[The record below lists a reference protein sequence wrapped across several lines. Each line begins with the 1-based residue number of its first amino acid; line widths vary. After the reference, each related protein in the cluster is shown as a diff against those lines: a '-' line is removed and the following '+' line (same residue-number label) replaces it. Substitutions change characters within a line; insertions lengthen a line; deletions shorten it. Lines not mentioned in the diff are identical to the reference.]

1 MTAPPPET
9 NNRLIELEKT
19 VAALDDRV
27 RNIQS
32 GLWPTTVR
40 EPRRGFWSLIPPRQ
54 EGAFMSSVCNRR
66 VRPNMKVTPHD
77 GRST

>member
-1 MTAPPPET
+1 MNASIPEA

-32 GLWPTTVR
+32 GLWPTT
-40 EPRRGFWSLIPPRQ
+40 ERGPKRQFWRLIPPRQ
-54 EGAFMSSVCNRR
+54 EGTFMSSVCNRL
-66 VRPNMKVTPHD
+66 VRPNRKVAPHD